1 MIMSVVS
8 LVSSIVCPYM
18 LSVHVSA
25 VDVAHYFL
33 PSCCQGSLEVTG
45 LVDRWRAYEMAP
57 PPPML
62 DDTPRMTREQRLLK
76 VVRELLETER
86 EHVKVESIHREGLGV
101 SQLSFC
107 RVWNSLLSDILIHY
121 KWRTLYHTMK

>member
-1 MIMSVVS
+1 M
-8 LVSSIVCPYM
+8 
-18 LSVHVSA
+18 SA
-25 VDVAHYFL
+25 VDVAHCFL
-33 PSCCQGSLEVTG
+33 PCFQGSLEVTG

-57 PPPML
+57 PPAML

-101 SQLSFC
+101 SSPPHCVEFGTH
-107 RVWNSLLSDILIHY
+107 S
-121 KWRTLYHTMK
+121 

>member
-1 MIMSVVS
+1 
-8 LVSSIVCPYM
+8 
-18 LSVHVSA
+18 
-25 VDVAHYFL
+25 
-33 PSCCQGSLEVTG
+33 
-45 LVDRWRAYEMAP
+45 MAP
-57 PPPML
+57 PPAIL
-62 DDTPRMTREQRLLK
+62 DDTPSMTREQRLLK

-86 EHVKVESIHREGLGV
+86 EHVKVESIHREGIGV